1 MTEADSLLKQGEE
14 LYKSGKIAQ
23 EDAKDAFHAFSKGDN
38 FQIGAKEAQETEPNN
53 DNDDKDESK

>member
-1 MTEADSLLKQGEE
+1 MDSLLKQGEE

-38 FQIGAKEAQETEPNN
+38 FQIGAKEAYAAHWGNH
-53 DNDDKDESK
+53 K